1 MLGAKPLRGLDTSE
15 QLGAMARTRSENYE
29 DIQLGILANAAR
41 LFATQGYERTS
52 IGDLADACKLSRG
65 ALYHYFQSK
74 EAILYAMLETH
85 VRGMLKRLNDAV
97 ALTSGASEQLASL
110 VEAAVEY
117 NSSSRNEQVVLL
129 NDLPSL
135 GEREQKVIKALE
147 RQIVERVS
155 QVLAGVDTR
164 GKITPATRK
173 VYTMAL
179 LGTINYIYT
188 WYDPQGSVK
197 PKQYARMATDLF
209 LNGFLAASDV
219 AQDASVVPLRRRAA
233 SRR

>member
-1 MLGAKPLRGLDTSE
+1 
-15 QLGAMARTRSENYE
+15 MARSRSENYE

-41 LFATQGYERTS
+41 LFATQGYERSS

-85 VRGMLKRLNDAV
+85 VRGMLKRLDDAV
-97 ALTSGASEQLASL
+97 AIADKPTQQLAAL
-110 VEAAVEY
+110 IEAAVEY
-117 NSSSRNEQVVLL
+117 NSSGRHEQIILL
-129 NDLPSL
+129 NDLQSL
-135 GEREQKVIKALE
+135 GEREQKTIKALE
-147 RQIVERVS
+147 RQIVDLVAH
-155 QVLAGVDTR
+155 VLARIDTR
-164 GKITPATRK
+164 GKLTPATRK

-209 LNGFLAASDV
+209 LNGFLAASEI
-219 AQDASVVPLRRRAA
+219 APERSVVPLRRGAA
-233 SRR
+233 ARR

>member
-1 MLGAKPLRGLDTSE
+1 
-15 QLGAMARTRSENYE
+15 MARSRSENYE
-29 DIQLGILANAAR
+29 DIQLGILTSAAR
-41 LFATQGYERTS
+41 LFATQGYERSS

-97 ALTSGASEQLASL
+97 ALTSGASEQLAAL
-110 VEAAVEY
+110 VGAAVEY
-117 NSSSRNEQVVLL
+117 NSRSRNEQIILL
-129 NDLPSL
+129 NDLQSL
-135 GEREQKVIKALE
+135 GEREQKVIKGLE
-147 RQIVERVS
+147 RQIIGLVS
-155 QVLAGVDTR
+155 QVLARFDTR
-164 GKITPATRK
+164 GKITVSTRK

-188 WYDPQGSVK
+188 WYDPQGNVK

-209 LNGFLAASDV
+209 LNGFLAASEV
-219 AQDASVVPLRRRAA
+219 APDCSAVPLRKGVAGRR
-233 SRR
+233 